1 MKLNNNNNQIIDLM
15 LGTLKAAEID
25 INDSKKLRHFF
36 KQVKAKTRGL
46 FIKALQETGQENK
59 VGKVYFV
66 LLDLENEILN

>member
-1 MKLNNNNNQIIDLM
+1 M

>member
-1 MKLNNNNNQIIDLM
+1 MIGTLNIDLM
-15 LGTLKAAEID
+15 LKILKAAEID

-36 KQVKAKTRGL
+36 KQFKAETRGL
-46 FIKALQETGQENK
+46 LIKALQETGQENK

>member
-1 MKLNNNNNQIIDLM
+1 M
-15 LGTLKAAEID
+15 LGTLKAAGID
-25 INDSKKLRHFF
+25 INDSKKLQHLF
-36 KQVKAKTRGL
+36 KQVNASARKL

>member
-1 MKLNNNNNQIIDLM
+1 M
-15 LGTLKAAEID
+15 LGTLKAAGID
-25 INDSKKLRHFF
+25 INDSKKLQHLF
-36 KQVKAKTRGL
+36 KQVNVSARKL